1 MKLIVIND
9 LFDKG
14 GKTVVLRE
22 IEQILIK
29 HQLMKKTQLKH
40 YRNLVAKDLIKFL
53 NDLNQELSHERI
65 TVI

>member
-9 LFDKG
+9 LFDKS
-14 GKTVVLRE
+14 GKTVFLRE
-22 IEQILIK
+22 FEQILIK

-40 YRNLVAKDLIKFL
+40 YRNVVAKDLIKFL

>member
-9 LFDKG
+9 LFDKS
-14 GKTVVLRE
+14 GKTVFLRE
-22 IEQILIK
+22 IEQILMK

-40 YRNLVAKDLIKFL
+40 YRNAVAKDLIKFL

>member
-14 GKTVVLRE
+14 GKTVFLRE

-29 HQLMKKTQLKH
+29 HQLMKKTQVKH
-40 YRNLVAKDLIKFL
+40 YRNVVAKDLIKFL

>member
-9 LFDKG
+9 LFDKS
-14 GKTVVLRE
+14 GKTVFLRE

-29 HQLMKKTQLKH
+29 HQLMKKTQVKH
-40 YRNLVAKDLIKFL
+40 YRNVVAKDLIKFL

>member
-9 LFDKG
+9 LFDKN
-14 GKTVVLRE
+14 GKTVFLRE

-29 HQLMKKTQLKH
+29 HQLMKKTQVKH
-40 YRNLVAKDLIKFL
+40 YRNVVAKDLIKFL